1 MHAHYYVGWAW
12 GSDSR
17 SILPLICLLDRIK
30 YIPVIIKP
38 FPEMRGDRLPF
49 SSSIVG
55 KMERIQSVDL
65 LKLLDAAATE
75 MAEAAATIYRIM

>member
-17 SILPLICLLDRIK
+17 QILPLICLLDRIK
-30 YIPVIIKP
+30 YIPVIKP

-49 SSSIVG
+49 SSFIVG

-75 MAEAAATIYRIM
+75 MAEAAAATIYRIM